1 MKQITNSEDLKTI
14 QMDILS
20 YIDVVCKKYNIKY
33 SISGGTLIGAI
44 RHKGFIPWDDDI
56 DIMLTRSDYDH
67 LVNAMINEY
76 DKGNV
81 KYRLVTHDIDREF
94 LYPYAKVF
102 DEDTLLIEDIKE
114 IKNFGVYVDVF
125 PIDYIS
131 QSSKNKIISRMRFL
145 YNMLTLKR
153 LVWDKERPFL
163 KNLTILFSHV
173 ILFPFT
179 CHWIIDKMDKYA
191 RKSNN
196 KVSKEMACLVWGY
209 GEREVLP
216 SSLHDNHIYLPFEN
230 REYMSIRDY
239 DIYLRN
245 IYGDYMQLPPKE
257 KQITHH
263 GFVAYWKNR

>member
-1 MKQITNSEDLKTI
+1 MYFVMKQITNSEDLKTI

-76 DKGNV
+76 DKGNI

-153 LVWDKERPFL
+153 LV
-163 KNLTILFSHV
+163 
-173 ILFPFT
+173 
-179 CHWIIDKMDKYA
+179 
-191 RKSNN
+191 
-196 KVSKEMACLVWGY
+196 
-209 GEREVLP
+209 
-216 SSLHDNHIYLPFEN
+216 
-230 REYMSIRDY
+230 
-239 DIYLRN
+239 
-245 IYGDYMQLPPKE
+245 
-257 KQITHH
+257 
-263 GFVAYWKNR
+263 